1 MIKEHNQTCFEG
13 LSMNNFEHIQM
24 IMNLLNESED
34 ELKVLRDNVDL
45 PEKEVINKT
54 IPFYTTI
61 RDKMWNEEVNRTEKN

>member
-1 MIKEHNQTCFEG
+1 
-13 LSMNNFEHIQM
+13 MNNFEHIQM

-61 RDKMWNEEVNRTEKN
+61 RDNLWLIDKMWDEEVNRTEKN